1 MLLLSATLS
10 SVVVLIEKVEDDGE
24 LNPQHFCRCT
34 DAKTMAIAQIILLLT
49 TTIVSCCVY
58 GVEVVPLALKSMIA
72 DSSDE
77 VTMMSSSPAMLDNA
91 MHALLTKYVV
101 SDKMSVVKRC
111 MKARRGNLG

>member
-34 DAKTMAIAQIILLLT
+34 DAKTMAIAQIILLLLT
-49 TTIVSCCVY
+49 TTIVSQCCVY
-58 GVEVVPLALKSMIA
+58 VVGCSVWHTEH

-77 VTMMSSSPAMLDNA
+77 VTMMSSSPAMPFVPCPFDE
-91 MHALLTKYVV
+91 V
-101 SDKMSVVKRC
+101 RC
-111 MKARRGNLG
+111 

>member
-77 VTMMSSSPAMLDNA
+77 VTMMSSSPAML
-91 MHALLTKYVV
+91 MLLYALLTKYVV